1 MPSQGQALL
10 VESVRKLLR
19 RNAERNLI
27 KILRRAHPADI
38 AAVLRQLEDR
48 DVLRLFQL
56 VPDIEERGEI
66 LAEADPGIALSILES
81 LADEDI
87 VEIIEGMNG
96 DDAADILEL
105 LPEQRASAIIGAL
118 EDEDATYVDTLLG
131 YAPDSAGGIMSPDV
145 FALPR
150 RTTVREAIETLQAS
164 HEELEMAF
172 YLYVVNEHGH
182 LVGVCSLRQLV
193 VSAPDATLD
202 EIMETDVTSVTT
214 DTDQEVVA
222 KLVARYNYLAI
233 PVTDDANRLVGI
245 VTVDDVI
252 DVIKEE
258 ATEDMLMMA
267 GAGGDIDNAQ
277 SAFASARLRMPW
289 LLASFFGG
297 LGSMVIIRVFEATLL
312 QVAALAAFIP
322 ITLGMGGNVGTQ
334 AATLVT
340 RGIALGKV
348 NTEQFVAV
356 IGREVATGALLG
368 AIYGVV
374 LALVASLVYADAA
387 AVTSWH
393 AWQLAATVSLGVAAC
408 MVIAAFVGG
417 AFPLL
422 FERLGID
429 PAIAAGPFV
438 TTSVDILG
446 ITIYFMIGS
455 LLLL

>member
-387 AVTSWH
+387 VVTSWH